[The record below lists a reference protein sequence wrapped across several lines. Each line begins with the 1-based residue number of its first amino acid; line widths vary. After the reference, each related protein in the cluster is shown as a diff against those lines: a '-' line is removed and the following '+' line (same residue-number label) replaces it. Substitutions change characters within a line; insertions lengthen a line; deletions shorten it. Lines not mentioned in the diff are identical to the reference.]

1 MNKKYKITY
10 IASFIIVLLSVGL
23 SLTSIIINHL
33 PKEAPTPVE
42 PTPTPDPT
50 PTPSVKEDIDIS
62 GVIFENKEY
71 TYDGNVKKL
80 EAKNVPDTLDY
91 EIKYYINN
99 EEISDAINHGEYKAK
114 LIFKVKNEDL
124 YNKPNDLEANLIIN
138 KQVID
143 INDLTITNEFIFNKE
158 EQKIAISNLP
168 TGITYT
174 ESYYD
179 KYNNLV
185 IPFNSGIYRAKIN
198 FIINNDNYDIDSE
211 YELILNIYS
220 NLKYKEEEDSA
231 SVLGFLSGYNE
242 NYIHIPAFYN
252 DKPITSIANNAF
264 YESNIYEAI
273 ISNNIINIGN
283 QAFSNS
289 SKLMSLTLGDNVS
302 SISNTAFNNCYRL
315 KEVINLS
322 DIALSD
328 TSNIKKYAK
337 DIYDSLLLESKLVY
351 SDNSLVYYLEN
362 DELAL
367 INYIGND
374 NSLTISSK
382 YNDKNIIK
390 IDDYALYDLNL
401 DSIVFNNGIKEI
413 GKYSLA
419 SNNFKTINLPNTL
432 ENIKDYAFTDLNQL
446 KEIILQSSITSI
458 GMGVFKNCN
467 SLNVINLD
475 TTNITSL
482 SSELFKN
489 CESLSNIALPVVAKK
504 IEMNCFDGATKLES
518 LDISKIEELDEYAFA
533 NSGIKNITLPNSIQS
548 IPDYLFYNSKL
559 ENIVISSNI
568 KTIGSYAFEDCYEL
582 SSVTFNEGLEEIKN
596 EAFKNTKLSSI
607 TLPNSLTTLGEKAF
621 SSIVSLTQIELPNSI
636 EVLPSFVFQYAQI
649 ENIIIPSSVKK
660 IEAGAFLGCSSLD
673 NIIIPSNVIEIGA
686 NIFDGCSNLK
696 KVEIEG
702 KISRITTYMFGG
714 CESIEELI
722 LPKTL
727 GTIVEYAF
735 VNSNEN
741 VKIYSYANN
750 INIEEN
756 NNITNSNI
764 YYYREDLDSEA
775 SAGQYWT
782 IEGGVI
788 KTKINL

>member
-10 IASFIIVLLSVGL
+10 IASFIIVLLSVCL
-23 SLTSIIINHL
+23 SLTSIIIKHI
-33 PKEAPTPVE
+33 PKSDIPVE

-99 EEISDAINHGEYKAK
+99 EEISDVINHGEYKAK

-143 INDLTITNEFIFNKE
+143 INDLAITNEFIFNKE

-185 IPFNSGIYRAKIN
+185 NPFNSGIYRAKIN

-252 DKPITSIANNAF
+252 DKPIISIANNAF

-351 SDNSLVYYLEN
+351 SDNSLVYYLED

-401 DSIVFNNGIKEI
+401 DSIVLNSSIKEL

-419 SNNFKTINLPNTL
+419 NNNIKTIVMPNSLTSISDYALSNLSNLKSITLQTNVNHIGIGAFSGCEKLEEIINFNNLKINKIEDYLFSGCLNLSELILPLSATEIGKNSFENTNNLLSIDISNIKIINEHSFESSGITTINIPNAIT
-432 ENIKDYAFTDLNQL
+432 EIKDYAFSNTNLV
-446 KEIILQSSITSI
+446 
-458 GMGVFKNCN
+458 G
-467 SLNVINLD
+467 IN
-475 TTNITSL
+475 
-482 SSELFKN
+482 
-489 CESLSNIALPVVAKK
+489 
-504 IEMNCFDGATKLES
+504 
-518 LDISKIEELDEYAFA
+518 
-533 NSGIKNITLPNSIQS
+533 
-548 IPDYLFYNSKL
+548 
-559 ENIVISSNI
+559 
-568 KTIGSYAFEDCYEL
+568 
-582 SSVTFNEGLEEIKN
+582 
-596 EAFKNTKLSSI
+596 
-607 TLPNSLTTLGEKAF
+607 
-621 SSIVSLTQIELPNSI
+621 
-636 EVLPSFVFQYAQI
+636 
-649 ENIIIPSSVKK
+649 IPSSVKK
-660 IEAGAFLGCSSLD
+660 IGNYAFSNNANIENIILNDGLEIIGDSAFSGLSKLETIILPNSLISLGKRAFIGCINLD
-673 NIIIPSNVIEIGA
+673 NVKLSESLTKIASSAFEGTKIKNITIPETVNVIETAAFYDCKELINIKIPSSVTEMGS
-686 NIFDGCSNLK
+686 NIFTGCTKL
-696 KVEIEG
+696 
-702 KISRITTYMFGG
+702 
-714 CESIEELI
+714 
-722 LPKTL
+722 
-727 GTIVEYAF
+727 
-735 VNSNEN
+735 EN
-741 VKIYSYANN
+741 VTIDAKINRIGTNVFKDCNNLEYIITSDTIITFVENSINNESTKIYSYATIIIIEKNN
-750 INIEEN
+750 SIKDEN
-756 NNITNSNI
+756 V
-764 YYYREDLDSEA
+764 YYYSQNLDLETES
-775 SAGQYWT
+775 GQYWT
-782 IEGGVI
+782 IKDGNI
-788 KTKINL
+788 LTKII

>member
-42 PTPTPDPT
+42 PTPIGPT
-50 PTPSVKEDIDIS
+50 PTPSVKGDIDIS

-185 IPFNSGIYRAKIN
+185 NPFNSGIYRAKIN

-242 NYIHIPAFYN
+242 NYINIPAFYN

-337 DIYDSLLLESKLVY
+337 DIYENLNYESKIIY
-351 SDNSLVYYLEN
+351 GDNSLIYYLKN
-362 DELAL
+362 DELSI
-367 INYIGND
+367 INYIGQ
-374 NSLTISSK
+374 SK
-382 YNDKNIIK
+382 NITVPSTYNDINLTKVEA
-390 IDDYALYDLNL
+390 YALYDLGL
-401 DSIVFNNGIKEI
+401 ESIVLNTGITEL
-413 GKYSLA
+413 GKYSISL
-419 SNNFKTINLPNTL
+419 NNLERFNLPTTLKIIGDSAFESSLSLTEITLQPSITEIGTGAFKNCKNLETINLNSTA
-432 ENIKDYAFTDLNQL
+432 IA
-446 KEIILQSSITSI
+446 SIS
-458 GMGVFKNCN
+458 
-467 SLNVINLD
+467 D
-475 TTNITSL
+475 
-482 SSELFKN
+482 ELFYD
-489 CESLSNIALPVVAKK
+489 CESLSSLILPNTVKSIGCKSFYNASKLEFLNISNVELLESNAFELSGLKTITIPNK
-504 IEMNCFDGATKLES
+504 ITNIPDYAFSESKLES
-518 LDISKIEELDEYAFA
+518 IIIPSTVSTIGECAFEE
-533 NSGIKNITLPNSIQS
+533 
-548 IPDYLFYNSKL
+548 
-559 ENIVISSNI
+559 I
-568 KTIGSYAFEDCYEL
+568 KTL
-582 SSVTFNEGLEEIKN
+582 TSVTFNNGLQEIKK
-596 EAFKNTKLSSI
+596 EAFKDTKI
-607 TLPNSLTTLGEKAF
+607 TSVILPNSLTILGEGAF
-621 SSIVSLTQIELPNSI
+621 SGVEGLASIVLSNKLEKISNDAFKYSSITTIEIPETVTKI
-636 EVLPSFVFQYAQI
+636 GARSFMGCADLEEIV
-649 ENIIIPSSVKK
+649 IPSSVK
-660 IEAGAFLGCSSLD
+660 
-673 NIIIPSNVIEIGA
+673 EIGA
-686 NIFDGCSNLK
+686 NIFDGCVNLTR
-696 KVEIEG
+696 VEIKG
-702 KISRITTYMFGG
+702 TIYKTTTNMFGG
-714 CESIEELI
+714 CEKLEELI
-722 LPKTL
+722 LPSTL
-727 GTIVEYAF
+727 AVFDEYSF
-735 VNSNEN
+735 TDVNHDI
-741 VKIYSYANN
+741 KIYSYANN
-750 INIEEN
+750 ITISDN
-756 NNITNSNI
+756 NPITRENI
-764 YYYREDLDSEA
+764 YYYRADLESETEP
-775 SAGQYWT
+775 GQYFT
-782 IEGGVI
+782 IEGGTI
-788 KTKINL
+788 KIKII